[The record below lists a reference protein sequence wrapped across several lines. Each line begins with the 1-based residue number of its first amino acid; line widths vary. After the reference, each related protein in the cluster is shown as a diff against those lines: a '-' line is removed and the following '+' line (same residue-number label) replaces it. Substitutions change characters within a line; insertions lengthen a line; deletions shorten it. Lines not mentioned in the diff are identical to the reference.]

1 VKEGVIMSA
10 RPIVPPAGAELRHP
24 ATNLFRIFAESAARA
39 LGSPWAFLIAFGG
52 IAIWALSGPYF
63 HFSQTWQML
72 INSVTTSITFLM
84 VFLLQST
91 QMRDT
96 KALHLKLDE
105 LLRAVNEARTGL
117 VGLERLPDERLKELA
132 DEFSEIAEQERG
144 TQQEFPPL
152 DAKPS
157 P

>member
-1 VKEGVIMSA
+1 MSA

-132 DEFSEIAEQERG
+132 DEFTEIAEQERG
-144 TQQEFPPL
+144 TQQEHPPL
-152 DAKPS
+152 DDKPS

>member
-1 VKEGVIMSA
+1 MSGLPA
-10 RPIVPPAGAELRHP
+10 VPSPVAEAPRH
-24 ATNLFRIFAESAARA
+24 ATNFFRIFAEHAARA
-39 LGSPWAFLIAFGG
+39 LGSPWAFLIAVGS
-52 IAIWALSGPYF
+52 IAVWAVSGPYF
-63 HFSQTWQML
+63 HFSQLWQML
-72 INSVTTSITFLM
+72 INSTTTVVTFLM

-96 KALHLKLDE
+96 RALHLKLDE

-132 DEFSEIAEQERG
+132 DEFSEIADQERG
-144 TQQEFPPL
+144 PNEACPPVE
-152 DAKPS
+152 PS

>member
-1 VKEGVIMSA
+1 MTA
-10 RPIVPPAGAELRHP
+10 PPTVPPSDAEAYRRSI
-24 ATNLFRIFAESAARA
+24 NLFRVFAEHSARA

-63 HFSQTWQML
+63 RFSQTWQML
-72 INSVTTSITFLM
+72 INSVTTSVTFLM

-105 LLRAVNEARTGL
+105 LLRAMNEARTGL
-117 VGLERLPDERLKELA
+117 VGLERLPDERLKQLA

-144 TQQEFPPL
+144 PAQECPPV

-157 P
+157 A

>member
-1 VKEGVIMSA
+1 MSA
-10 RPIVPPAGAELRHP
+10 RPIVPPAGAGLRHP
-24 ATNLFRIFAESAARA
+24 ATNLFRTFAEHAARA

-72 INSVTTSITFLM
+72 INSVTTSVTFLM

-144 TQQEFPPL
+144 TQQERPPL
-152 DAKPS
+152 GDKPS